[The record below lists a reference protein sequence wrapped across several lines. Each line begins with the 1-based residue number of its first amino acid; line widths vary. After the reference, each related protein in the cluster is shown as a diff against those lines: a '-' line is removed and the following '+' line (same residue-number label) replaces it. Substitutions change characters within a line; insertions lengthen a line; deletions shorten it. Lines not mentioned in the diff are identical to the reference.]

1 MIKKPIIEEQTY
13 TDHRNIATQ
22 LESVYQEINKLATK
36 KPTEKITAMIS
47 NKINH
52 LIIKVKSVVTSDE
65 FLDAIETV
73 PVEGNLIR
81 LDETL
86 ILLGELRG
94 IMDKQWGSENFKEFR
109 NYHSRRHDNQVL
121 R

>member
-1 MIKKPIIEEQTY
+1 MKKTVLEEQTY
-13 TDHRNIATQ
+13 TEHRNIATQ

-36 KPTEKITAMIS
+36 KPTEKITPMIS
-47 NKINH
+47 KKINH
-52 LIIKVKSVVTSDE
+52 LIVKVKSVVTSDE
-65 FLDAIETV
+65 FLDAIETI
-73 PVEGNLIR
+73 PVERNLIR

-94 IMDKQWGSENFKEFR
+94 IMDKQWGSDRFVEFR
-109 NYHSRRHDNQVL
+109 INQARRHDPQVL

>member
-1 MIKKPIIEEQTY
+1 MKKPIPVEQIY
-13 TDHRNIATQ
+13 TEHRNTATH
-22 LESVYQEINKLATK
+22 LESIYQEINKLATK
-36 KPTEKITAMIS
+36 KPTEKITSMIS
-47 NKINH
+47 KKINH
-52 LIIKVKSVVTSDE
+52 LIVKVKKIVTADE

-94 IMDKQWGSENFKEFR
+94 IMDKQWGNELFTKYRS
-109 NYHSRRHDNQVL
+109 YPTRRHDTQII

>member
-1 MIKKPIIEEQTY
+1 MIKKPVLEEQTY
-13 TDHRNIATQ
+13 VEHRNIATQ

-36 KPTEKITAMIS
+36 KPTEKITPLIAK
-47 NKINH
+47 KINH
-52 LIIKVKSVVTSDE
+52 LILKVKSIVTSDE

-73 PVEGNLIR
+73 PVDGNLIR

-94 IMDKQWGSENFKEFR
+94 IMDKQWGSDDFNEFR
-109 NYHSRRHDNQVL
+109 IFHSKRNENQII

>member
-1 MIKKPIIEEQTY
+1 MMKKPLLEEQTY
-13 TDHRNIATQ
+13 VEHRNIATQ

-36 KPTEKITAMIS
+36 KPTEKITPLIAK
-47 NKINH
+47 KINH
-52 LIIKVKSVVTSDE
+52 LIVKVKSIVTSDE

-73 PVEGNLIR
+73 PVDGNLIR

-94 IMDKQWGSENFKEFR
+94 IMDKQWGSDKFVEFR
-109 NYHSRRHDNQVL
+109 NFHSKRHENQIL